1 MVKVFFDWINEV
13 LEVRIYEIYNIDFGD
28 FYRIFEFVDWLMYF
42 FIEFYKFFELKE
54 DVFQYFCD
62 FYFCLRYGVREEF
75 FELVKL
81 FNIGWRRVRV
91 FYNVGFR
98 SVEDILRVKLKDFF
112 QVEGIGLKI
121 IEGIYRYFGVEYIIL
136 EKEKLKKRKGN
147 FYDFF
152 KQFFF
157 FFFLMVSRLKMFF
170 LGLKLFL
177 IVLLYSFFFVFWFRK
192 QVRIK
197 MRMNGIFEVFQ
208 FSFVSFF
215 KIIISGMGRCIVSV
229 YFSLFLFFFV
239 CVFQKLNGMFMRN
252 VIIRLVMNYIMFI
265 DIIFLV
271 FKLNFKKFCLFNYL
285 LGF

>member
-157 FFFLMVSRLKMFF
+157 FFF
-170 LGLKLFL
+170 
-177 IVLLYSFFFVFWFRK
+177 FW
-192 QVRIK
+192 
-197 MRMNGIFEVFQ
+197 
-208 FSFVSFF
+208 
-215 KIIISGMGRCIVSV
+215 
-229 YFSLFLFFFV
+229 
-239 CVFQKLNGMFMRN
+239 
-252 VIIRLVMNYIMFI
+252 
-265 DIIFLV
+265 
-271 FKLNFKKFCLFNYL
+271 
-285 LGF
+285 